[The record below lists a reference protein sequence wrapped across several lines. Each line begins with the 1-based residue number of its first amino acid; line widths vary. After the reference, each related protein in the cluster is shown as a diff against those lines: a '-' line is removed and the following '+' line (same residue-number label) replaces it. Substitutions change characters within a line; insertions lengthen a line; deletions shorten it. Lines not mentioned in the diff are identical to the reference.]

1 MHRITLQNKHYLRR
15 LNMLIYTCE
24 QMRVIEENADVNGLS
39 YVEMM
44 ENAGNACAEKIHSTI
59 VGLNSA
65 AKTVAVLCGSG
76 KNGGDGFVIAKNLS
90 DKGYGIRLVLTNGYP
105 TAYESKI
112 MYAYLEDK
120 PVLVSDLKQ
129 NYDAC
134 VSACMSAAAVVDCVF
149 GIGFHGRLDETTSK
163 FFNDISR
170 SRAKKFAVDIPS
182 GLEGNSGEIKSDF
195 FKADYTLAI
204 TCYKPVHILKPASDQ
219 CGIVSLIDIGI
230 DEKCY
235 DAVGSDV
242 IVSAEHNE
250 IKRFFK
256 PRNPAANKG
265 DFGRLLSVCGSR
277 NMQGAA
283 VMAANAAVESGVGIV
298 DCVFP
303 EAAYSAIASKLTEPL
318 MDPMPSTADG
328 FLKADNLQRIIE
340 LADKSTAVLLGCG
353 LGLCEDTVRLVNG
366 ILANVKKPIILDADG
381 INAVSFNINILKETS
396 APLILTPHPGEMAR
410 LTGLSIEEIQSNRVK
425 AARNFATQYGCVLV
439 LKGSNTVVAGP
450 SGSVYINRTG
460 NAGMATGGSGD
471 VLAGIISSFVC
482 QSMSLQSATIAGVY
496 VHGLCGDSIEKKYS
510 MHGVTPTK
518 MIGEIAEVLS
528 NFE

>member
-1 MHRITLQNKHYLRR
+1 
-15 LNMLIYTCE
+15 MLIYTCE

-39 YVEMM
+39 YVQMM
-44 ENAGNACAEKIHSTI
+44 ENAGNACAEKIHSTV
-59 VGLNSA
+59 VGLNGSS
-65 AKTVAVLCGSG
+65 KTVAVLCGAG
-76 KNGGDGFVIAKNLS
+76 KNGGDGFVIARNLC
-90 DKGYGIRLVLTNGYP
+90 DRGYGVRLILTNGYP
-105 TAYESKI
+105 TAYESKM
-112 MYAYLEDK
+112 MYSYLEDK
-120 PVLVSDLKQ
+120 PVLVSDIGQ

-134 VSACMSAAAVVDCVF
+134 VSACMGSVAIVDCVF
-149 GIGFHGRLDETTSK
+149 GIGFHGCLDEKVAK
-163 FFNDISR
+163 FFDDISK

-182 GLEGNSGEIKSDF
+182 GLEGNSGNINSEF

-204 TCYKPVHILKPASDQ
+204 TCYKPVHVLKPASDH
-219 CGIVSLIDIGI
+219 CGILSLIDIGI
-230 DEKCY
+230 DQKCY
-235 DAVGSDV
+235 EAVGSDV
-242 IVSAEHNE
+242 IVSADHSE

-256 PRNPAANKG
+256 PRDPQSNKG
-265 DFGRLLSVCGSR
+265 DYGRLLSITGSR

-303 EAAYSAIASKLTEPL
+303 DVAYPAIGAKLTEPL
-318 MDPMPSTADG
+318 MNPMPSTKDG
-328 FLKADNLQRIIE
+328 FLREENIKSIIS
-340 LADKSTAVLLGCG
+340 LAEKSTAVLLGCG
-353 LGLCEDTVRLVNG
+353 LGLCEDTVKLVHE
-366 ILANVKKPIILDADG
+366 ILLNIKKPIILDADG
-381 INAVSFNINILKETS
+381 INAVSYNINILKESS

-410 LTGLSIEEIQSNRVK
+410 LTGLSVEEVQNDRIKVAK
-425 AARNFATQYGCVLV
+425 KFAMEYGCVLV

-496 VHGLCGDSIEKKYS
+496 VHGLCGDNVRKKYS

-518 MIGEIAEVLS
+518 MISEIAEVLS
-528 NFE
+528 IFE

>member
-1 MHRITLQNKHYLRR
+1 
-15 LNMLIYTCE
+15 MLVYTCE

-39 YVEMM
+39 YVKMM
-44 ENAGNACAEKIHSTI
+44 ENAGNACAEKIHSAL
-59 VGLNSA
+59 VGINNST
-65 AKTVAVLCGSG
+65 KTVAVLCGSG
-76 KNGGDGFVIAKNLS
+76 KNGGDGFVIAKNLC
-90 DKGYGIRLVLTNGYP
+90 DRGYGIRLVLVNGYP

-120 PVLVSDLKQ
+120 PVLVSDLNQ

-134 VSACMSAAAVVDCVF
+134 VSVCMGAAAIVDCVF
-149 GIGFHGRLDETTSK
+149 GIGFHGQLDETVGR
-163 FFNDISR
+163 FFSDISK

-182 GLEGNSGEIKSDF
+182 GLEGNSGEIKSVF

-204 TCYKPVHILKPASDQ
+204 TCYKPVHILKPASEQ
-219 CGIVSLIDIGI
+219 CGILSLIDIGI
-230 DEKCY
+230 DERCY
-235 DAVGSDV
+235 EAVGSDI

-256 PRNPAANKG
+256 PRESVSNKG
-265 DFGRLLSVCGSR
+265 DYGRLLSIAGSR

-298 DCVFP
+298 ECVFP
-303 EAAYSAIASKLTEPL
+303 DAAYAAIAPKLTEPL
-318 MDPMPSTADG
+318 LNPLASTKDG
-328 FLKADNLQRIIE
+328 FLKADNLQHILSCAEKASAI
-340 LADKSTAVLLGCG
+340 LLGCG
-353 LGLCEDTVRLVNG
+353 LGMCENTVKLVQG
-366 ILANVKKPIILDADG
+366 IILNSNKPIILDADG
-381 INAVSFNINILKETS
+381 INAVSLNINILKETS
-396 APLILTPHPGEMAR
+396 APLILTPHPGEMSR
-410 LTGLSIEEIQSNRVK
+410 LTGISVEEIQKNRIK
-425 AARNFATQYGCVLV
+425 TARDFATEYGCVLV

-496 VHGLCGDSIEKKYS
+496 LHGLCGDSVRKKYS

-518 MIGEIAEVLS
+518 MIAELAEVLS

>member
-1 MHRITLQNKHYLRR
+1 
-15 LNMLIYTCE
+15 MLIYTCE

-59 VGLNSA
+59 VGINSA
-65 AKTVAVLCGSG
+65 TKTVAVLCGSG
-76 KNGGDGFVIAKNLS
+76 KNGGDGFVVAKNLC
-90 DKGYGIRLVLTNGYP
+90 DKGYGVRLVLTNGYP

-120 PVLVSDLKQ
+120 PVLVSDLNQ

-134 VSACMSAAAVVDCVF
+134 VSACMSAAAIVDCVF
-149 GIGFHGRLDETTSK
+149 GIGFHGQLDETIAR
-163 FFNDISR
+163 FFSDISK
-170 SRAKKFAVDIPS
+170 SRAKKFAVDVPS

-195 FKADYTLAI
+195 FRADYTLAI

-235 DAVGSDV
+235 EAVGSDV

-256 PRNPAANKG
+256 PRDPASNKG
-265 DFGRLLSVCGSR
+265 DYGRLLSIAGSR

-283 VMAANAAVESGVGIV
+283 VMAASAAVESGVGIV
-298 DCVFP
+298 GCVF
-303 EAAYSAIASKLTEPL
+303 AAKLTEPL
-318 MDPMPSTADG
+318 MDPMPSTRDG
-328 FLKADNLQRIIE
+328 FLREDNLNRILA

-353 LGLCEDTVRLVNG
+353 LGLCEDTIKLAAE
-366 ILANVKKPIILDADG
+366 ILLNVKKPIILDADG
-381 INAVSFNINILKETS
+381 INAVSFNINVLKETS

-410 LTGLSIEEIQSNRVK
+410 LTGLSIEEIQNNRVK
-425 AARNFATQYGCVLV
+425 VARKFASEYGCVLV

-496 VHGLCGDSIEKKYS
+496 VHGLCGDSVQKKYS

>member
-1 MHRITLQNKHYLRR
+1 
-15 LNMLIYTCE
+15 MLIYTCE

-39 YVEMM
+39 YVQMM

-59 VGLNSA
+59 VGINGTP
-65 AKTVAVLCGSG
+65 KTVAVLCGAG
-76 KNGGDGFVIAKNLS
+76 KNGGDGYVISGNLC
-90 DKGYGIRLVLTNGYP
+90 DRGYAVRLIMTNGYP

-112 MYAYLEDK
+112 MYSYLEDK
-120 PVLVSDLKQ
+120 PVLVSDLSQ

-134 VSACMSAAAVVDCVF
+134 VSACMGAAAIVDCVF
-149 GIGFHGRLDETTSK
+149 GIGFHGQLDDTVSK
-163 FFNDISR
+163 FFSDISK

-182 GLEGNSGEIKSDF
+182 GLEGNSGEIKSQCF
-195 FKADYTLAI
+195 NADYTLAI
-204 TCYKPVHILKPASDQ
+204 TCYKPVHILKPASDR
-219 CGIVSLIDIGI
+219 CGIISLIDIGI

-235 DAVGSDV
+235 EAVSSDV

-256 PRNPAANKG
+256 PRDPASNKG
-265 DFGRLLSVCGSR
+265 DYGRLLSVAGSR

-283 VMAANAAVESGVGIV
+283 VMAAQAAVESGAGIV
-298 DCVFP
+298 ECVFP
-303 EAAYSAIASKLTEPL
+303 DAAYSAIASKLTEPL
-318 MDPMPSTADG
+318 MMPMTSNSDG
-328 FLKADNLQRIIE
+328 YLSEDCLSDIIRE
-340 LADKSTAVLLGCG
+340 AEKSTAVLLGCG
-353 LGLCEDTVRLVNG
+353 LGFSEDTVKLVNG

-381 INAVSFNINILKETS
+381 INAVSLNINILKETS

-410 LTGLSIEEIQSNRVK
+410 LTGLSVDEIQSNRIKVAK
-425 AARNFATQYGCVLV
+425 SFAMQYGCVLV

-496 VHGLCGDSIEKKYS
+496 VHGLCGDNVQKKYS